1 MRALI
6 QKLQKVGL
14 KMSFRQKWQ
23 LVKLQI
29 LTEAASQVLSR
40 ANSSKCDEVGNEDCN
55 LSFFL
60 LLTSSVSFAAE
71 RCFNEYA
78 AEQDRSGLTYQSV
91 NRQGNIARE
100 LTFQADRGLLSVL
113 VFNQKVSNEE
123 ALKNFDLLLKAKYEE
138 SELAQVNP
146 KRLAESFNFAQKL
159 VFPSSSKSQAP

>member
-1 MRALI
+1 MRTVISA
-6 QKLQKVGL
+6 
-14 KMSFRQKWQ
+14 
-23 LVKLQI
+23 
-29 LTEAASQVLSR
+29 
-40 ANSSKCDEVGNEDCN
+40 
-55 LSFFL
+55 FFL

-78 AEQDRSGLTYQSV
+78 AEQDRSGLIYQSV

-113 VFNQKVSNEE
+113 VFHQKISNEE
-123 ALKNFDLLLKAKYEE
+123 VLKNFDLLLKAKYEE

-159 VFPSSSKSQAP
+159 VFPSSSKSGRYESYLLFSEGGCHLIFRQESWSKSEIKSELDKLITAALLFSVM